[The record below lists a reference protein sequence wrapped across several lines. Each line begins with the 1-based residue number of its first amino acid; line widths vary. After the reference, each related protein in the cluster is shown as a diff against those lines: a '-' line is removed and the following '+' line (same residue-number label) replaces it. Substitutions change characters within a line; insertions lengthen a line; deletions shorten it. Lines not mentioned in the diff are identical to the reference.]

1 MPSKDN
7 DALLQRLLAIFQVE
21 AAEHL
26 TTMAALLQEMRQA
39 RDGATLA
46 PLLETLFREA
56 HSLKGAARSVNRTD
70 LEAVCMGLEGTLAQL
85 KRQVPE
91 QLPAA
96 WFDNTY
102 RTVDELQRLLAGRSD
117 EEAAAATPPA
127 APTIA
132 PPTAIEATAPPAA
145 TPLVAPASP
154 AAGTP
159 AAPSPSPAGT
169 ATPAPAPAPAL
180 AASKA
185 APLAASATPPAS
197 GKKAG
202 KASAKSA
209 SPTPPT
215 SDTVRIST
223 ARLTA
228 LLVQSEELLAFKF
241 SAAHRSDELH
251 ALRSEV
257 ATWRKQWSR
266 GSRDWRPLQRQREKH
281 GPGWRP
287 DARALPAIDKLLDSV
302 EHQAAS
308 LKALHER
315 LARLEGQARQEQR
328 ALAGIIDGLQ
338 GDIRR
343 ALMLPFATLLEL
355 FPKLVRDLAR
365 DNGKEVELQ
374 SSGSAIE
381 IDRRILEQLKDP
393 LIHLIRNAV
402 DHGIESPAARRQA
415 NKPPLGRI
423 SIELTPREG
432 NRIELLI
439 ADDGAGV
446 DLAKVQAAAVKID
459 LLGSETAAKLG
470 RGELLAL
477 MFESGLTTSP
487 ILTELS
493 GRGLGLAIVRE
504 KVELLDGSIDV
515 EQPVEGGTRFRLLL
529 PTSLA
534 TFHGLLVQLGERQFV
549 LPSRSVERVLRLT
562 AGSVKTVENREAVE
576 IGGRALSLVRLADV
590 LGLPARSNQAR
601 GDDYLSLV
609 VLSGAGRRIAFV
621 VDRIIGDQEVLVKGL
636 GPQLA
641 RVPNIA
647 GATLLGNGQLVP
659 ILNVAD
665 LLQAALRSVPQGS
678 VSQGAAPAPAA
689 GQPQRS
695 LLVVEDSITARSLLK
710 SILETAGY
718 RVETAVD
725 GADALTLLHTAEF
738 DLVVSDVEMPRL
750 DGFELTARIRA
761 DKKLA
766 DLPVVLVTALESRE
780 DKERGIEVGANAYI
794 VKSSFDQS
802 NLFEVIRRLT

>member
-1 MPSKDN
+1 MPSKEN
-7 DALLQRLLAIFQVE
+7 DALLQRLLAIFQIE

-26 TTMAALLQEMRQA
+26 TTMAALLQELRQA
-39 RDGATLA
+39 QGSAALA

-56 HSLKGAARSVNRTD
+56 HSLKGAARSVNLTD
-70 LEAVCMGLEGTLAQL
+70 LEALCMGLEGTLALL

-91 QLPAA
+91 QLPPS
-96 WFDNTY
+96 WFDNTE
-102 RTVDELQRLLAGRSD
+102 RTLDELQRLLAGRHETS
-117 EEAAAATPPA
+117 TPA
-127 APTIA
+127 APAEPPPSPLSPPSVPPAGEAVTPLPSSAPAMPARPSEPA
-132 PPTAIEATAPPAA
+132 PPTASEQAASSPASGGKAAPAQASGTTAPGSGDTTGPARA
-145 TPLVAPASP
+145 ASP
-154 AAGTP
+154 AKPIVKPMTTAAG
-159 AAPSPSPAGT
+159 G
-169 ATPAPAPAPAL
+169 
-180 AASKA
+180 
-185 APLAASATPPAS
+185 
-197 GKKAG
+197 
-202 KASAKSA
+202 
-209 SPTPPT
+209 
-215 SDTVRIST
+215 DTVRIATS
-223 ARLTA
+223 RLTA
-228 LLVQSEELLAFKF
+228 LLVQAEELLAFKF
-241 SAAHRSDELH
+241 STAHRNDELRTLS
-251 ALRSEV
+251 AEV
-257 ATWRKQWSR
+257 ATWRKDWQR

-287 DARALPAIDKLLDSV
+287 EARSLPAIDKLLDGV
-302 EHQAAS
+302 ERQSAA
-308 LKALHER
+308 LKTLHER
-315 LARLEGQARQEQR
+315 LTRLERQARQEQR
-328 ALAGIIDGLQ
+328 ALTGIVDGLQ
-338 GDIRR
+338 DDIRR

-365 DNGKEVELQ
+365 DNGKEVELH
-374 SSGSAIE
+374 SSGGAIE

-402 DHGIESPAARRQA
+402 DHGIEAPAARRQA

-446 DLAKVQAAAVKID
+446 DLAKVQAAAVRLG
-459 LLGSETAAKLG
+459 LLGSEAAARLG

-504 KVELLDGSIDV
+504 KVELLDGSIEV
-515 EQPVEGGTRFRLLL
+515 ELPAEGGTRFRLLL
-529 PTSLA
+529 PTTLA
-534 TFHGLLVQLGERQFV
+534 TFHGLLVQLGERLFV
-549 LPSRSVERVLRLT
+549 LPSRSVERVLRLH

-590 LGLPARSNQAR
+590 LGLPAQSAQAS
-601 GDDYLSLV
+601 GDDYLPLV
-609 VLSGAGRRIAFV
+609 LLSGAGRRIAFV
-621 VDRIIGDQEVLVKGL
+621 VDRILGDQEVLVKGL

-665 LLQAALRSVPQGS
+665 LLQAALRCVPR
-678 VSQGAAPAPAA
+678 GAAPAPASS
-689 GQPQRS
+689 QPQRS

-725 GADALTLLHTAEF
+725 GADALTLLHTDTF

-802 NLFEVIRRLT
+802 NLFEAIRRLT